1 MKNGKLKVMGIQAAS
16 PSKNTNQ
23 TISELLEVA
32 TSRVYAEPAQALPL
46 LQRVI
51 VLSRERRDQR
61 SLGLGL
67 LNAGFAAKASSDH
80 IMALEYLTE
89 AVQVFIA
96 LDDLINEVS
105 CRINLG
111 LVYERC
117 GDYEAAL
124 EQLELALDRSNG
136 NLRGRS
142 MAVFYIAQVA
152 AKLGDLEKALR
163 YGWESHEAAQMLAEP
178 IGVGWTQ
185 ELLGTVLFARSR
197 TLGNAVSEQQQ
208 ALTHLQAALEV
219 AQTHQVQDLLGETQA
234 KLSQVYAALG
244 DTHKAL
250 EANTAAL
257 QTSRALGDRKLEA
270 ECLIS
275 RATWQHDPIA
285 ASADLTQAM
294 RLAQVL
300 ANHEVIAQVHLEA
313 SGLAERQGDFS
324 TALEQHRLFHEH
336 QAMQNRDASERRAQ
350 LVDARLGLERALME
364 SEIHRRKGE
373 ELENMV
379 FERTVQLENNQIETL
394 DLLATIGEFR
404 DQDTSHH
411 TNRVG
416 TWSARVAE
424 ELGWQEFEVALI
436 AQAAK
441 LHDIGKIAISDTI
454 LLKPGKLTP
463 EEFDE
468 MKAHT
473 TRGAQMLKRG
483 TSAVLRMA
491 QDIVLS
497 HHERWDGR
505 GYPHG
510 LSETDI
516 PIAARIVSVVDV
528 FDALTSERPYKSAW
542 TMPDA
547 LAELERNAGT
557 QFDAAIVKA
566 FKQVFQNRPLEKK

>member
-1 MKNGKLKVMGIQAAS
+1 VKNGKLKVMGIRVA
-16 PSKNTNQ
+16 PSQNTNQ

-51 VLSRERRDQR
+51 TLARERRDQR

-67 LNAGFAAKASSDH
+67 LNAGFAAKASSEH

-89 AVQVFIA
+89 AVQVFID
-96 LDDLINEVS
+96 LDDPINEVS
-105 CRINLG
+105 CRINIG

-163 YGWESHEAAQMLAEP
+163 YGWESHDAAQMLAEP

-185 ELLGTVLFARSR
+185 QLLGTVLFARSR
-197 TLGNAVSEQQQ
+197 TLGNAEQEQ

-244 DTHKAL
+244 ETQQAF

-275 RATWQHDPIA
+275 RAAWQHDPIA
-285 ASADLTQAM
+285 ASTDLEHAIQ
-294 RLAQVL
+294 LAHVL
-300 ANHEVIAQVHLEA
+300 GNHEVIAQVHLEA
-313 SGLAERQGDFS
+313 SGLAERQGDFK

-336 QAMQNRDASERRAQ
+336 QAMQNRDAAERRAQ
-350 LVDARLGLERALME
+350 LVNARLGLERALME

-379 FERTVQLENNQIETL
+379 FERTVQLEANQIETL

-416 TWSARVAE
+416 AWSARVAE
-424 ELGWQEFEVALI
+424 ELGWQESEVALI

-454 LLKPGKLTP
+454 LLKPGKLTA

-473 TRGAQMLKRG
+473 TRGAQMLERG

-491 QDIVLS
+491 QEIVLS

-510 LSETDI
+510 LSSTDI
-516 PIAARIVSVVDV
+516 PVAARIVSVVDV

-542 TMPDA
+542 TVPDA

-566 FKQVFQNRPLEKK
+566 FKQVFQTQSLEKK

>member
-1 MKNGKLKVMGIQAAS
+1 MVKNAVSGRL
-16 PSKNTNQ
+16 NTTDQ

-51 VLSRERRDQR
+51 TLARERRDQR

-80 IMALEYLTE
+80 IIALEYLSE
-89 AVQVFIA
+89 AVQVFMA
-96 LDDLINEVS
+96 LDDPINGVS
-105 CRINLG
+105 CRINIG

-124 EQLELALDRSNG
+124 EQLELALDQSNG
-136 NLRGRS
+136 NLRGHS

-185 ELLGTVLFARSR
+185 QLLGTVLFARSR
-197 TLGNAVSEQQQ
+197 TLGNAEAEQEQ

-234 KLSQVYAALG
+234 KLSQVYAVLG
-244 DTHKAL
+244 RTQQAF

-270 ECLIS
+270 ESLIA
-275 RATWQHDPIA
+275 RATWQRDPSA
-285 ASADLTQAM
+285 ASADLNQAM
-294 RLAQVL
+294 QLAHVL
-300 ANHEVIAQVHLEA
+300 GNHEVIAQIHLEA
-313 SGLAERQGDFS
+313 SGLAERQEDFK

-336 QAMQNRDASERRAQ
+336 QAMQNRDAAERRAQ
-350 LVDARLGLERALME
+350 LVNARLGLERAEME

-373 ELENMV
+373 ELGQMV
-379 FERTVQLENNQIETL
+379 FERTIQLEANQIETL

-416 TWSARVAE
+416 QWSARVAE

-454 LLKPGKLTP
+454 LLKPGKLTS

-473 TRGAQMLKRG
+473 TRGAQMLERG

-542 TMPDA
+542 TVPDA

-557 QFDAAIVKA
+557 QFDAAVVKA
-566 FKQVFQNRPLEKK
+566 FKQVFQSRPLEG

>member
-1 MKNGKLKVMGIQAAS
+1 VERETPMGMGIRVAHS
-16 PSKNTNQ
+16 NQ
-23 TISELLEVA
+23 NADRTLSDLLEA
-32 TSRVYAEPAQALPL
+32 AMSRVYAEPAQALPL

-51 VLSRERRDQR
+51 ALAREGRDER
-61 SLGLGL
+61 SLGLAL
-67 LNAGFAAKASSDH
+67 LNAGFAAKASSEH
-80 IMALEYLTE
+80 VVALEYLSE
-89 AVQVFIA
+89 GLQVFMT
-96 LDDLINEVS
+96 LDDPINEVS

-178 IGVGWTQ
+178 IGVGWTR

-197 TLGNAVSEQQQ
+197 TLGHGEYDQ
-208 ALTHLQAALEV
+208 ALSHLQAALEV
-219 AQTHQVQDLLGETQA
+219 ARTHHVQELLGETQA

-244 DTHKAL
+244 DPARAL
-250 EANTAAL
+250 ESNAAAL
-257 QTSRALGDRKLEA
+257 QTSRELGDRKLEA
-270 ECLIS
+270 ECLIA
-275 RATWQHDPIA
+275 RTAWQPDPSA
-285 ASADLTQAM
+285 ASADLIRAL
-294 RLAQVL
+294 RLAHVL
-300 ANHEVIAQVHLEA
+300 ANHDLIAQVHLEA
-313 SGLAERQGDFS
+313 SGLAERQGEFR
-324 TALEQHRLFHEH
+324 TALERHRLFHEH
-336 QAMQNRDASERRAQ
+336 QAMQNRDAAGRRAQ
-350 LVDARLGLERALME
+350 LVNARLGLERALME

-404 DQDTSHH
+404 DEDTSHH

-416 TWSARVAE
+416 VWSARVAE

-436 AQAAK
+436 TQAAK

-454 LLKPGKLTP
+454 LLKPGKLTA

-473 TRGAQMLKRG
+473 TRGARMLERG

-491 QDIVLS
+491 QEIVLS

-510 LSETDI
+510 LSGTDI
-516 PIAARIVSVVDV
+516 PVAARIVSVVDV

-542 TMPDA
+542 TVPDA

-557 QFDAAIVKA
+557 QFDAAVVAA
-566 FKQVFQNRPLEKK
+566 FKQVVRHSTLSP